1 MKKKKTNLEIV
12 RDKLSTNEQ
21 LKKANVG
28 IYRSMFP
35 KKKRK

>member
-1 MKKKKTNLEIV
+1 MKKKRSNLDIV
-12 RDKLSTNEQ
+12 KDKLSSNKE
-21 LKKANVG
+21 LVKANVG